1 MNRHAAQGMVGAFSG
16 NVQQLVSGRPRSTR
30 PPIHGQDAEIV
41 FLPIVSWQY
50 VVNEPR
56 PKRCRWS
63 TALIGGLVGT
73 FAFAG
78 AIGAYIK
85 VVGQRSVAH
94 RHWLACRQRTT
105 SVMAARLGERN
116 RLSLDMLASSIR
128 GRRGVGGDADAPTI
142 ENRRHS
148 PASERRDFGVTGW
161 QVGKKGGA
169 DKSAP
174 PFFIQDAP
182 V

>member
-1 MNRHAAQGMVGAFSG
+1 
-16 NVQQLVSGRPRSTR
+16 
-30 PPIHGQDAEIV
+30 
-41 FLPIVSWQY
+41 
-50 VVNEPR
+50 
-56 PKRCRWS
+56 
-63 TALIGGLVGT
+63 
-73 FAFAG
+73 
-78 AIGAYIK
+78 
-85 VVGQRSVAH
+85 
-94 RHWLACRQRTT
+94 
-105 SVMAARLGERN
+105 MAARLGERN

-174 PFFIQDAP
+174 PFFIQD
-182 V
+182 VRSNDDRR